1 MGTHLRRQPVCG
13 KVEHMAMIPLESSGP
28 CYDVCQFLPIL
39 PKIWQC
45 VCLSLNSVP
54 QSHLQ
59 HDQVGAGWGG
69 LVGGGFQLT
78 SSADMMVARELH
90 CVHSIAR
97 VAANAE
103 ALSEPAHQVELVGL
117 RCLECRQPQENGC
130 TLIVLKSVRK
140 VKSADFVFGGDH
152 QTKHQEPE
160 TRNLTR
166 NLLLAH

>member
-117 RCLECRQPQENGC
+117 RLVMSSCWNRNTQKSQLQPFLKKYSNG
-130 TLIVLKSVRK
+130 VHHV
-140 VKSADFVFGGDH
+140 
-152 QTKHQEPE
+152 
-160 TRNLTR
+160 
-166 NLLLAH
+166 